1 MQNFTNHLVI
11 LFCIFNIDYNLYN
24 NVKKNDPTNV
34 IKDARFLKPK
44 VIMCCDYIN
53 ITMEIVQRLKKIS

>member
-1 MQNFTNHLVI
+1 MTQPTL
-11 LFCIFNIDYNLYN
+11 LY
-24 NVKKNDPTNV
+24 
-34 IKDARFLKPK
+34 KDARFLKPKVK

>member
-1 MQNFTNHLVI
+1 MTQPTL
-11 LFCIFNIDYNLYN
+11 LYN
-24 NVKKNDPTNV
+24 
-34 IKDARFLKPK
+34 KDARFLKPK